1 MNRNLLAA
9 VAAMV
14 LVIAVVMLGFHALGG
29 PQTQRLI
36 QSDLRT
42 VRAIAD
48 LARQIHSKWAASKEM
63 LPADLQDFPKPQ
75 RQNPVTH
82 EDFSYRRK
90 SDSQYELC
98 SAFATDSH
106 TLQAPD
112 TNAASTFWSHP
123 KGSYCF
129 QFDVTQEIPPAPY
142 YY

>member
-1 MNRNLLAA
+1 MNRDLLAA
-9 VAAMV
+9 IAATV
-14 LVIAVVMLGFHALGG
+14 LVIAVVVLGFHTLGG

-48 LARQIHSKWAASKEM
+48 LAQQIHSKWVASNKM
-63 LPADLQDFPKPQ
+63 LPADLESFPKSQ

-82 EDFSYRRK
+82 EDFSYKRK

-98 SAFATDSH
+98 SPFVADSR
-106 TLQAPD
+106 TLRAPD
-112 TNAASTFWSHP
+112 PNAASTFWSHP
-123 KGSYCF
+123 NGNHCF
-129 QFDVTQEIPPAPY
+129 QFDVTQQIPPAPY